1 MLEKPATHESF
12 LTHTTESLCTEC
24 DARLFCIAGGLDKSC
39 AEALCGIIRRKGPY
53 QAGERVYRRGMVAKT
68 IFVVERGSV
77 KLETVTRDGRRLVGG
92 FLFAGE
98 LLGIDGMGRG
108 RYPAD
113 AFALQETSLCALPL
127 DELETLCRKIPE
139 LQKNFLRRLGG
150 ELSVSRYECSSLRQ
164 EASHLRTLAFL
175 RELHERQSNQTN
187 SRSREVHLPMS
198 KQDIACY
205 LGLTPESLSRSLKK
219 LEKQGLVRNSLRSI
233 TLL

>member
-1 MLEKPATHESF
+1 MGFSNALDSGSF
-12 LTHTTESLCTEC
+12 LYLLADSRYRPFGFASIKWTGELSPHCPLFELCWT
-24 DARLFCIAGGLDKSC
+24 DVANVTVSALAIVKTLD
-39 AEALCGIIRRKGPY
+39 
-53 QAGERVYRRGMVAKT
+53 
-68 IFVVERGSV
+68 VVEHVRTCLIPGPV
-77 KLETVTRDGRRLVGG
+77 RTT
-92 FLFAGE
+92 
-98 LLGIDGMGRG
+98 
-108 RYPAD
+108 PD